1 MLSQKYLEDVLKDIL
16 ISRDDWRPFPTA
28 LMRYAWDALPDAVRQ
43 AQIARGEE
51 RLNFEWPGVPAVR
64 FLDYAR
70 NGNRSRYESLSFGRR
85 TALSDLVLAEC
96 VEGKGRFLDDITN
109 GIWCICEESFWGVP
123 AHIGVQ
129 KAGSGLPDTAEPIV
143 DLFAAETSE
152 LLAWTVYL
160 LGAQLDAVSP
170 LIVPR
175 IAREMQYRIL
185 TPLLE
190 REDFGWM
197 GYSGARVNN
206 WNPWIVSNWLTST
219 LLMETDEA
227 RRVASVFKAM
237 QTVDHFI
244 DPYPK
249 DGGCDEGPGY
259 WGRAGASLYDC
270 LEWLYSATGGAIDV
284 YDEPLV
290 QNIGKFIYR
299 VQIAD
304 RYFINFADASPVV
317 MPAFAVVYGYG
328 KRIGDDAMVSLG
340 AWAVK
345 QQGADEKGVSESF
358 GSMGRV
364 LPALFSLNEI
374 LDTDAA
380 PPLPR
385 DVFLDEIEVFV
396 ARDQEGS
403 ADGFFVG
410 AKGGHNAESHNHN
423 DIGHVVVYLDGKPVL
438 VDAGVETYTAKTFS
452 STRYDIWTM
461 QSQYHTLPTVNG
473 QMQIPGRVYSEAG
486 IDYHYDIAARDVSYE
501 ANEADATFTLD
512 LAQAYPPEAQI
523 DSWVRTVVLHRGE
536 GVTIADRYALKSVT
550 GDIVMNVLTACGAED
565 RGDGTIALS
574 EVALADGRMSGEGRL
589 HYDADVFDVAIEDI
603 AIEDARLKTVWGDLL
618 RRITLT
624 VKNPEPQGGW
634 TIRVTR

>member
-1 MLSQKYLEDVLKDIL
+1 MLSQKYSEDVLKDIL
-16 ISRDDWRPFPTA
+16 IPRDEWRPFPTA

-51 RLNFEWPGVPAVR
+51 CLNFEWPSVPAVR

-70 NGNRSRYESLSFGRR
+70 NGNRSRYESLSFERR
-85 TALSDLVLAEC
+85 TALSNLVLAEC

-219 LLMETDEA
+219 LLMETDDA

-328 KRIGDDAMVSLG
+328 KRIGDDAMVALG
-340 AWAVK
+340 AWSAR
-345 QQGADEKGVSESF
+345 QQGVAEKGISESF
-358 GSMGRV
+358 GSMGRA

-374 LDTDAA
+374 LDAEAA
-380 PPLPR
+380 LPLPR

-396 ARDQEGS
+396 ARDQGRS
-403 ADGFFVG
+403 TDGFFVG

-486 IDYHYDIAARDVSYE
+486 IDYHYDIAARDVSY
-501 ANEADATFTLD
+501 AASEADATFSLD

-523 DSWVRTVVLHRGE
+523 DSWMRTVVLHRGE
-536 GVTIADRYALKSVT
+536 GVTIADQYALKAVT
-550 GDIVMNVLTACGAED
+550 GDVVMNVLTACGVED
-565 RGDGTIALS
+565 RGDGTIALK
-574 EVALADGRMSGEGRL
+574 EVELADGRMSGAARL

-624 VKNPEPQGGW
+624 VKIPEPRGGW